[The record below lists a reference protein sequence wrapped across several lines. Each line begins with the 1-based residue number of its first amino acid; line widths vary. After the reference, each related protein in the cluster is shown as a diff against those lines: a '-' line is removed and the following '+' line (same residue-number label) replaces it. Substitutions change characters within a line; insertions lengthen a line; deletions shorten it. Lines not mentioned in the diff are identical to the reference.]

1 MQRCPNA
8 HDGSASLVETL
19 ADRFRCLVCGTYFDQ
34 DGNKV
39 DGGLKWTTRV
49 PDTHA
54 EDARRTA
61 QAAKT
66 QRKAK
71 K

>member
-1 MQRCPNA
+1 MAQRCPKGHGTAN
-8 HDGSASLVETL
+8 VETL
-19 ADRFRCLVCGTYFDQ
+19 LDRFRCLECGTYFDQ
-34 DGNKV
+34 QGREV
-39 DGGLKWTTRV
+39 EGGLKWTTRV

-61 QAAKT
+61 QAAKS

-71 K
+71 R

>member
-1 MQRCPNA
+1 MQRCPRA

-34 DGNKV
+34 QGREV

-54 EDARRTA
+54 ETA
-61 QAAKT
+61 KRDLAAAKV